1 MRIDD
6 AFRRALSTSFV
17 IRVTHTGRRS
27 GLPRVL
33 ETTYYWDGAE
43 KIYLSGYPG
52 RRDWVA
58 NMGARPDATVYTV
71 ERGQWFTVPAAARVL
86 RAREERTPYV
96 MAYVRHWLRLGGGQR
111 RLVRWALA
119 AVRVNRAL
127 RLPWWGPFYCI
138 RRVFDSMPCVELT
151 LTGAPVPLDAP
162 PPEPTL
168 PRAAGEAP

>member
-33 ETTYYWDGAE
+33 ETTYYWDGAG

-52 RRDWVA
+52 SRDWVA
-58 NMGARPDATVYTV
+58 NMGAHPDSTVYTV
-71 ERGQWFTVPAAARVL
+71 ERGQWFAVPATARVL
-86 RAREERTPYV
+86 RVREERTPYV

-151 LTGAPVPLDAP
+151 LTGTPVPLDGP

-168 PRAAGEAP
+168 PRSVGEAP

>member
-6 AFRRALSTSFV
+6 AFRRALGTSFV

-58 NMGARPDATVYTV
+58 NMGANPDATVYTV
-71 ERGQWFTVPAAARVL
+71 EHGQWFAVPATARVL
-86 RAREERTPYV
+86 RVREERTPYV

-127 RLPWWGPFYCI
+127 HLPWWGPFYCI
-138 RRVFDSMPCVELT
+138 RRIFDSMPCVEVT
-151 LTGAPVPLDAP
+151 LTGTPVAMDAP

-168 PRAAGEAP
+168 PRSTGEAP

>member
-1 MRIDD
+1 MRVDD

-27 GLPRVL
+27 GLSRVL
-33 ETTYYWDGAE
+33 ETTYYWDGAG
-43 KIYLSGYPG
+43 KVYLSGYPG
-52 RRDWVA
+52 KRDWVA
-58 NMGARPDATVYTV
+58 NMGAHPDATVYTV
-71 ERGQWFTVPAAARVL
+71 ERGQWFAVPAAARVL
-86 RAREERTPYV
+86 RVREERTPYV

-151 LTGAPVPLDAP
+151 LTGEPVPLDAP

-168 PRAAGEAP
+168 PRSTGEAP

>member
-58 NMGARPDATVYTV
+58 NMGANPDATVYTV
-71 ERGQWFTVPAAARVL
+71 EHGQWFAVPATARVL
-86 RAREERTPYV
+86 RVREERTPYV

-127 RLPWWGPFYCI
+127 HLPWWGPFYCI
-138 RRVFDSMPCVELT
+138 RRIFDSMPCVEVT
-151 LTGAPVPLDAP
+151 LTGTPVAMDAP

-168 PRAAGEAP
+168 PRSTGEAP

>member
-1 MRIDD
+1 MRVDD

-33 ETTYYWDGAE
+33 ETTYYWDGAG
-43 KIYLSGYPG
+43 KVYLSGYPG
-52 RRDWVA
+52 KRDWVA
-58 NMGARPDATVYTV
+58 NMRAHPDATVYTV
-71 ERGQWFTVPAAARVL
+71 ERGQWFAVPAAARVL
-86 RAREERTPYV
+86 RVREERTPYV

-151 LTGAPVPLDAP
+151 LTGEPVPLDAP

-168 PRAAGEAP
+168 PRSTGEAP